1 MRACTFA
8 LLLLPGKQEAWRR
21 WLQEMQETYRSDY
34 EAFRQWLGITK
45 LGVWLTETPGESA
58 MIVQIEAEVLETLLP
73 KLVAS
78 GLPFARWVRQQVLE
92 LHGLDVTQPTRI
104 TTELVLAC
112 EVS

>member
-21 WLQEMQETYRSDY
+21 WLQDMQEIYRSDY
-34 EAFRQWLGITK
+34 EAFRQCLGITK
-45 LGVWLTETPGESA
+45 MGIWLTEMPGESA
-58 MIVQIEAEVLETLLP
+58 MIVQIEAEEIEPLLP
-73 KLVAS
+73 KLATS
-78 GLPFARWVRQQVLE
+78 DLPFACWMRQQVLE
-92 LHGLDVTQPTRI
+92 LHGLDVTGPTRI